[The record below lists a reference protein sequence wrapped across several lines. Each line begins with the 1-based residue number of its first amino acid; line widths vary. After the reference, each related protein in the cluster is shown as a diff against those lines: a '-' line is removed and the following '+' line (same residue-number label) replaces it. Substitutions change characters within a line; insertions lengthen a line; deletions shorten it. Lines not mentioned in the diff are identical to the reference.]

1 MNSSNSN
8 DTQSSVISTQSPVVK
23 KQIPAWKF
31 WTPLLFQ
38 LILILAVPSQAF
50 YTQITGK
57 TVVLQTAPVDPY
69 DFFRGYYQTLSYDIS
84 NTNTLKVLP
93 GWSEIAKGEEYLPTG
108 TLIYVTLEQPKD
120 SSKSQHPSAWKPI
133 KVSAEYP
140 QNLSNN
146 QIALQGKSTGW
157 NIEYGLERYYM
168 PENQREQI
176 NSTITEAQM
185 KDQQSFV
192 VEVKVNAQ
200 GKAIPVSLWVRGHN
214 YKF

>member
-1 MNSSNSN
+1 MNPYNLN
-8 DTQSSVISTQSPVVK
+8 EPQPSVVLNQPPVVK
-23 KQIPAWKF
+23 KQISAWKF

-84 NTNTLKVLP
+84 NLDTLQGLP
-93 GWSEIAKGEEYLPTG
+93 GWKQIAKAEKYLPPG
-108 TLIYVTLEQPKD
+108 SLIYVTLEQPKD
-120 SSKSQHPSAWKPI
+120 ATKSQHPPAWKPI

-157 NIEYGLERYYM
+157 SIEYGLERYYM
-168 PENQREQI
+168 PENQREEV

-185 KDQQSFV
+185 KDRQSFV

-200 GKAIPVSLWVRGHN
+200 GKAIPVSLWVRDRN

>member
-1 MNSSNSN
+1 MN
-8 DTQSSVISTQSPVVK
+8 DTNLNDRQLSEILKQSLVVK
-23 KQIPAWKF
+23 KQTPAWKF

-50 YTQITGK
+50 YTQVTGK
-57 TVVLQTAPVDPY
+57 TVILQTAPVDPY

-84 NTNTLKVLP
+84 NRDTLKALP
-93 GWSEIAKGEEYLPTG
+93 GWNEIAKGDDYLPAG
-108 TLIYVTLEQPKD
+108 TLIYITLEQPKD
-120 SSKSQHPSAWKPI
+120 SPNSSRPLAWKPI

-140 QNLSNN
+140 QNLSNH
-146 QIALQGKSTGW
+146 QIALKGKSTGW
-157 NIEYGLERYYM
+157 SIEYGLERYYM

-176 NSTITEAQM
+176 NTTITEAQM

-192 VEVKVNAQ
+192 VEIKVNSQ
-200 GKAIPVSLWVRGHN
+200 GKAIPVSLWVRDRN

>member
-8 DTQSSVISTQSPVVK
+8 DTQSSVILTQSPVVK
-23 KQIPAWKF
+23 KQIPVWKF
-31 WTPLLFQ
+31 LFPLLFQ

-50 YTQITGK
+50 YTQVTGK

-69 DFFRGYYQTLSYDIS
+69 DFFRGYYQTLSYNIS
-84 NTNTLKVLP
+84 SADTLKALP
-93 GWSEIAKGEEYLPTG
+93 GWKEVAQGAEYLPQG

-120 SSKSQHPSAWKPI
+120 SAKSPHPSAWKPI

-140 QNLSNN
+140 DNLSNN

-168 PENQREQI
+168 PENQRDQI
-176 NSTITEAQM
+176 NSTITEAQRNN
-185 KDQQSFV
+185 QQSFV

-200 GKAIPVSLWVRGHN
+200 GKAIPVSLWVRDRN

>member
-1 MNSSNSN
+1 MNETNVN
-8 DTQSSVISTQSPVVK
+8 DRQSSEILNQSLVVK
-23 KQIPAWKF
+23 KQTPAWKF

-50 YTQITGK
+50 YTQVTGK
-57 TVVLQTAPVDPY
+57 TVILQTAPVDPY

-84 NTNTLKVLP
+84 NRDTLKALP
-93 GWSEIAKGEEYLPTG
+93 GWKEISKGEDYLPPG

-120 SSKSQHPSAWKPI
+120 SSNSSRPLAWKPI

-140 QNLSNN
+140 HNLSND
-146 QIALQGKSTGW
+146 QIALKGKSTGW
-157 NIEYGLERYYM
+157 SIEYGLERYYM

-185 KDQQSFV
+185 QDQQSFV
-192 VEVKVNAQ
+192 VEIKVNSK
-200 GKAIPVSLWVRGHN
+200 GKAIPVSLWVRDRN

>member
-1 MNSSNSN
+1 MNDANLN
-8 DTQSSVISTQSPVVK
+8 ETQSSVTLNQSPVVK

-50 YTQITGK
+50 YTQVTGK
-57 TVVLQTAPVDPY
+57 TVILQTAPVDPY

-84 NTNTLKVLP
+84 NLNTLQVLP
-93 GWSEIAKGEEYLPTG
+93 GWKEIVKGEEYLPTG

-120 SSKSQHPSAWKPI
+120 STKSQHPSAWKPV

-146 QIALQGKSTGW
+146 QIVLQGKSTGW
-157 NIEYGLERYYM
+157 SIEYGLERYYM

-200 GKAIPVSLWVRGHN
+200 GKAIPVSLWVRDRN

>member
-1 MNSSNSN
+1 MNETNVN
-8 DTQSSVISTQSPVVK
+8 DRQSSEILNQSLVVK
-23 KQIPAWKF
+23 KQTPAWKF

-50 YTQITGK
+50 YTQVTGK
-57 TVVLQTAPVDPY
+57 TVILQTAPVDPY

-84 NTNTLKVLP
+84 NRDTLKALP
-93 GWSEIAKGEEYLPTG
+93 GWKEISKGDDYLPSG
-108 TLIYVTLEQPKD
+108 TLIDVTLEQPKD
-120 SSKSQHPSAWKPI
+120 SSNSPRPFAWKPI

-146 QIALQGKSTGW
+146 QIALKGKSTGW
-157 NIEYGLERYYM
+157 SIEYGLERYYM

-185 KDQQSFV
+185 QDQQSFV
-192 VEVKVNAQ
+192 VEIKVNSK
-200 GKAIPVSLWVRGHN
+200 GKAIPVSLWVRDRN

>member
-1 MNSSNSN
+1 MNDANLN
-8 DTQSSVISTQSPVVK
+8 ETQSSVTLTQFPVVK

-50 YTQITGK
+50 YTQVTGK
-57 TVVLQTAPVDPY
+57 TVILQTAPVDPY

-84 NTNTLKVLP
+84 NLNTLKALP
-93 GWSEIAKGEEYLPTG
+93 GWKEIVKGEEYLPTG

-120 SSKSQHPSAWKPI
+120 STKSQHPSAWKPV

-146 QIALQGKSTGW
+146 QIVLQGKSTGW
-157 NIEYGLERYYM
+157 SIEYGLERYYM

-200 GKAIPVSLWVRGHN
+200 GKAIPVSLWVRDRN
-214 YKF
+214 YQF

>member
-1 MNSSNSN
+1 MNDPNLN
-8 DTQSSVISTQSPVVK
+8 ETQSSVTLNQSPVVK

-50 YTQITGK
+50 YTQVTGK
-57 TVVLQTAPVDPY
+57 TVILQTAPVDPY

-84 NTNTLKVLP
+84 SLDTLKGLP
-93 GWSEIAKGEEYLPTG
+93 GWKQIAKAEEYLPLG

-120 SSKSQHPSAWKPI
+120 STKSQHPSAWKPV

-146 QIALQGKSTGW
+146 QIVLQGKSTGW
-157 NIEYGLERYYM
+157 SIEYGLERYYM

-200 GKAIPVSLWVRGHN
+200 GKAIPVSLWVRDRN